1 MVGLH
6 LFLNVNL
13 REILLSA
20 PTRIKPII
28 AKFKRF
34 VSSIGGDNK

>member
-13 REILLSA
+13 REILLPMPA
-20 PTRIKPII
+20 RIKPII

-34 VSSIGGDNK
+34 ISSTGGDNN